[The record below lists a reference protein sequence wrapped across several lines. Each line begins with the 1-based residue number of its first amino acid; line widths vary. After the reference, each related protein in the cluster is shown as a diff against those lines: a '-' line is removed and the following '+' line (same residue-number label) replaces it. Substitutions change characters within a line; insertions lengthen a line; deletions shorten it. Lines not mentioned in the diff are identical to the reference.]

1 MYLERLLLEEFRQ
14 YRREVIDI
22 PEGGLALHGENASG
36 KSTLMEAIALL
47 STTKSPRTSTD
58 REMIRW
64 ESGEEFG
71 FPPFARIEGSV
82 CRSNGPV
89 ELEIGMSAEH
99 AQATSVK
106 KQLKLNGRP
115 VRASSIVGQ
124 LRSVLFTPED
134 VSLVSGPPSE
144 RRRYLDLTLCQI
156 DPAYMRALTMYAR
169 VLAQRN
175 SLLKRF
181 SREGVNP
188 RSGPVTA
195 ELRYWDDELVT
206 AGSLI
211 IARRVQSIEQLS
223 LVAADE
229 YARLDVG
236 QMSLAYAP
244 ALGESAVNAER
255 VAARDAAAFALR
267 EELERRRA
275 DEIRRGVTLSGP
287 HRDDLVITIGD
298 RSASSFAS
306 RGQQRLAVLA
316 MKLGE
321 AALMTDLTGDAPV
334 VLLDDILSELDERHR
349 GLVLETALTM
359 QCQMLITSTDRRL
372 LDAPIV
378 RDLDRRLVVEGT
390 VRDDEAA

>member
-1 MYLERLLLEEFRQ
+1 
-14 YRREVIDI
+14 
-22 PEGGLALHGENASG
+22 
-36 KSTLMEAIALL
+36 
-47 STTKSPRTSTD
+47 
-58 REMIRW
+58 
-64 ESGEEFG
+64 
-71 FPPFARIEGSV
+71 
-82 CRSNGPV
+82 
-89 ELEIGMSAEH
+89 
-99 AQATSVK
+99 
-106 KQLKLNGRP
+106 
-115 VRASSIVGQ
+115 
-124 LRSVLFTPED
+124 
-134 VSLVSGPPSE
+134 
-144 RRRYLDLTLCQI
+144 
-156 DPAYMRALTMYAR
+156 MRALTMYAR

-229 YARLDVG
+229 YARLDGG